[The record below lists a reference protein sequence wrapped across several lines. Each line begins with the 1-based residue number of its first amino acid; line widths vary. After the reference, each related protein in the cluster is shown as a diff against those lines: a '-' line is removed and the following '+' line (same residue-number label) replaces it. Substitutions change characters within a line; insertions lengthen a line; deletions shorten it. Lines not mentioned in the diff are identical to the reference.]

1 VIEGDIK
8 GRTGCRHDREGTL
21 SLSQPTDAE
30 LDVMI
35 RARLASIGIDLDQLP
50 AGSTADPD
58 TGSPGR
64 DSVLASLRGFM
75 RTTVLPLSSYTFASD
90 AALAQQV
97 APPKLYP
104 SIDVAREAR

>member
-1 VIEGDIK
+1 V
-8 GRTGCRHDREGTL
+8 
-21 SLSQPTDAE
+21 SLAQPTDAE

-50 AGSTADPD
+50 AGSAPDPQ

-75 RTTVLPLSSYTFASD
+75 RTTVLPLSAYSFGAD
-90 AALAQQV
+90 AALAQQA

-104 SIDVAREAR
+104 SIDVSREAR

>member
-1 VIEGDIK
+1 MSP
-8 GRTGCRHDREGTL
+8 T
-21 SLSQPTDAE
+21 QPTDAE

-50 AGSTADPD
+50 TGSAPDPD
-58 TGSPGR
+58 TGSPGL

-75 RTTVLPLSSYTFASD
+75 RTTVLPLSAYAFAADS
-90 AALAQQV
+90 ALAQQV

-104 SIDVAREAR
+104 SIDVVREDAR

>member
-1 VIEGDIK
+1 M
-8 GRTGCRHDREGTL
+8 

-35 RARLASIGIDLDQLP
+35 RARLASVGIDLDQLP
-50 AGSTADPD
+50 AGSTPDPD

-64 DSVLASLRGFM
+64 DTALAGLRSFM
-75 RTTVLPLSSYTFASD
+75 RNTVLPLSSYEFAAD
-90 AALAQQV
+90 DRLAQQA

-104 SIDVAREAR
+104 SIDVAREAW

>member
-1 VIEGDIK
+1 M
-8 GRTGCRHDREGTL
+8 
-21 SLSQPTDAE
+21 SLIQPTDAE

-50 AGSTADPD
+50 AGSTPDPE

-64 DSVLASLRGFM
+64 DSVAGRPPQLRPYDD
-75 RTTVLPLSSYTFASD
+75 RAAERLPIRGLRPNRRP

-97 APPKLYP
+97 AAPALFP
-104 SIDVAREAR
+104 SIDITRQAR

>member
-1 VIEGDIK
+1 VSPI
-8 GRTGCRHDREGTL
+8 
-21 SLSQPTDAE
+21 QPTDAE

-50 AGSTADPD
+50 AGTAPDPE

-64 DSVLASLRGFM
+64 DSVLTSLRGFM
-75 RTTVLPLSSYTFASD
+75 RTTVLPLSAYRFGPVENQ
-90 AALAQQV
+90 AALGQQV
-97 APPKLYP
+97 APPQLYP

>member
-1 VIEGDIK
+1 V
-8 GRTGCRHDREGTL
+8 

-50 AGSTADPD
+50 AGSTPDPN

-64 DSVLASLRGFM
+64 DMVLASLRGFM
-75 RTTVLPLSSYTFASD
+75 RTTVLPLSTYRFGESD
-90 AALAQQV
+90 ALGQQV
-97 APPKLYP
+97 APPALYP
-104 SIDVAREAR
+104 SIDVIREA

>member
-1 VIEGDIK
+1 M
-8 GRTGCRHDREGTL
+8 

-50 AGSTADPD
+50 AGSAPDPE

-75 RTTVLPLSSYTFASD
+75 RTTVLPLSAYSFAAGGE
-90 AALAQQV
+90 AALGQQV
-97 APPKLYP
+97 APPQLYP
-104 SIDVAREAR
+104 SIDVVREAR

>member
-1 VIEGDIK
+1 M
-8 GRTGCRHDREGTL
+8 

-50 AGSTADPD
+50 AGSAPDPG

-75 RTTVLPLSSYTFASD
+75 RSTVLPLSSYSFGPDS
-90 AALAQQV
+90 ALAQQV
-97 APPKLYP
+97 APPQLYP
-104 SIDVAREAR
+104 SIDVVREAR

>member
-1 VIEGDIK
+1 M
-8 GRTGCRHDREGTL
+8 

-35 RARLASIGIDLDQLP
+35 RSRLASIGIDLEQLP
-50 AGSTADPD
+50 AGSTPDPE

-64 DSVLASLRGFM
+64 DSVLASLRGFV
-75 RTTVLPLSSYTFASD
+75 RTTVLPLSSYTFATD
-90 AALAQQV
+90 ARLAQQA

-104 SIDVAREAR
+104 SIDVVRES